1 MACKIGYVSTT
12 FLKADSLQK
21 DLNAQRDGRI
31 MKVMDKNPGKFM
43 QNLGPVGTDAN
54 KRSGST
60 LAPMSEQ
67 IVIQHLKHCRDL
79 TRGFAYRVF
88 PNFWRHWC
96 KEILEHAEQARS
108 NKEQLALFEVQNLIA
123 AVQQPAEQEFCQHLG
138 NGFVKFKNKT
148 LNTLTGEER
157 FTGDMLSLVEHSDLE
172 ETIAITS
179 ITHRAEGFYA
189 EQLWALQQRL
199 ALLNDG
205 EKLDERSNPASPVQF
220 CEALRKVLSSLDM
233 DAKTKIIGYKIF
245 DQEVVGQLE
254 SLYDEINQYL
264 VLQNLLPNLRF
275 SPSSSDNSGGRPVA
289 EEQVADDPLDID
301 PLAGLPEQPQTEEMH
316 RRASDRLLSGA
327 PNASDVQYQSSL
339 LNAIKLLQSHILQQ
353 GVPAQNFAQQAP
365 VAAAGFVPRPANAYP
380 EASMSPYNQ
389 QPQHPNP
396 QSLRVY
402 NSDQLVSVLNN
413 MQNNS
418 LAVTQQAFANVS
430 VGAVNLSPQRVQEVS
445 QQMMDQ
451 IAKENENGAVEAN
464 DMQTIDL
471 VGMLFE
477 YMLSDEHLPDSV
489 KALLSYLHTPF
500 LKIAFIDK
508 DFFEQPEHPARVL
521 LNSLAEAGVRWVGN
535 DGSDQF
541 EIFNKIKVTVFRL
554 LEEFKNDTRLFAEL
568 LIEFNSYTHN
578 VARRQELMERRAL
591 EKAQGEEKL
600 REAKVQVNNTV
611 RIRTDGR
618 EMPSAILLLLLQPW
632 SDYLSF
638 VLLRYG
644 DNSDAWRRAVAV
656 VDDLLWSL
664 EPKTLQVDKV
674 KQMERQVALIASLE
688 HGFETIGYEQ
698 AKGRKL
704 IEAVIALQR
713 LALQSKKAEAAPAPM
728 RSKLESMAAEKA
740 GQAYELQTPETADE
754 SKIVDSLKMIEFGT
768 WFEFEGGKRLKVAW
782 FNQKTNHYMLVDQ
795 QGRKVSLIAG
805 LQLAREMISG
815 SAHIIAGSTKPFFE
829 RALENIYHTLSE
841 RAGNERAGNLAAESS
856 SLSE

>member
-1 MACKIGYVSTT
+1 
-12 FLKADSLQK
+12 
-21 DLNAQRDGRI
+21 
-31 MKVMDKNPGKFM
+31 MKVMDINAGKSM
-43 QNLGPVGTDAN
+43 QNLGSFGSDAN
-54 KRSGST
+54 KRSGPT

-96 KEILEHAEQARS
+96 KEILDHAEHAKS
-108 NKEQLALFEVQNLIA
+108 NKEQLALFEVQNLIS

-245 DQEVVGQLE
+245 DQEVIGQLGG
-254 SLYDEINQYL
+254 LYDEINDYL
-264 VLQNLLPNLRF
+264 IRQNLLPNLRF
-275 SPSSSDNSGGRPVA
+275 VPNADGSAGGRSAVS
-289 EEQVADDPLDID
+289 EDQVADDPLDIS
-301 PLAGLPEQPQTEEMH
+301 PLGEIPEQSAADAMH
-316 RRASDRLLSGA
+316 RRASDRLLSGMLN
-327 PNASDVQYQSSL
+327 PSDVQYQSSL
-339 LNAIKLLQSHILQQ
+339 LNAIKLLQAHITNQ
-353 GVPAQNFAQQAP
+353 GHMGQPMVQQAP
-365 VAAAGFVPRPANAYP
+365 VAAANFSPRLAGQP
-380 EASMSPYNQ
+380 SPYEAAGDPTHVQ
-389 QPQHPNP
+389 QPQQVAP
-396 QSLRVY
+396 QNLRVY
-402 NSDQLVSVLNN
+402 NSDQLVGVLDG
-413 MQNNS
+413 MQS
-418 LAVTQQAFANVS
+418 TTLAATQQVFEAA
-430 VGAVNLSPQRVQEVS
+430 GTAIPKLAPQAVQQVS
-445 QQMMDQ
+445 QMMMQQ
-451 IAKENENGAVEAN
+451 IASESENGAVEAM

-521 LNSLAEAGVRWVGN
+521 LNSLAEAGVRWVSN
-535 DGSDQF
+535 DGTDQF
-541 EIFNKIKVTVFRL
+541 EIFNKIKITVFRL
-554 LEEFKNDTRLFAEL
+554 LEDFKNDVRLFAEL
-568 LIEFNSYTHN
+568 LIEFNAYTHN

-600 REAKVQVNNTV
+600 CEAKAQVNSVV
-611 RIRTDGR
+611 RSRTDGR
-618 EMPSAILLLLLQPW
+618 DIPSAILLLLLQPW

-644 DNSDAWRRAVAV
+644 EGSDSWGRALAV

-664 EPKTLQVDKV
+664 EPKTLQADKT
-674 KQMERQVALIASLE
+674 KQMEKQDALIAALE
-688 HGFETIGYEQ
+688 LGFETIGYEQ

-704 IEAVIALQR
+704 IDAVVAMQR
-713 LALQSKKAEAAPAPM
+713 LALQSKKAESAPAPM
-728 RSKLESMAAEKA
+728 RTKLENMAAEKA
-740 GQAYELQTPETADE
+740 GQTVELMHPQTADE

-768 WFEFEGGKRLKVAW
+768 WFEFEDGKRLKVAW

-805 LQLAREMISG
+805 LQLAREMIAG
-815 SAHIIAGSTKPFFE
+815 KARVIAGSTKPFFE
-829 RALENIYHTLSE
+829 RALENIYQTL
-841 RAGNERAGNLAAESS
+841 NERAGHLTSEAAKASK
-856 SLSE
+856 

>member
-1 MACKIGYVSTT
+1 MKI
-12 FLKADSLQK
+12 
-21 DLNAQRDGRI
+21 
-31 MKVMDKNPGKFM
+31 MDKNAGKSMHNPGSIGTGASKR
-43 QNLGPVGTDAN
+43 LGQ
-54 KRSGST
+54 S

-96 KEILEHAEQARS
+96 KSLLENAEQAKS

-179 ITHRAEGFYA
+179 ITHRAESFYA
-189 EQLWALQQRL
+189 EHLWSLQQRL

-220 CEALRKVLSSLDM
+220 CEALRKVLSSLEM

-245 DQEVVGQLE
+245 DQEVIGQLDA
-254 SLYDEINQYL
+254 LYEEINQYL
-264 VLQNLLPNLRF
+264 IQQNLLPNLRF
-275 SPSSSDNSGGRPVA
+275 VPNTDTGSHAAAGEQMIADESLDLNPIAQLPQDPVL
-289 EEQVADDPLDID
+289 DPL
-301 PLAGLPEQPQTEEMH
+301 Q
-316 RRASDRLLSGA
+316 RRASDRLLSGTLN
-327 PNASDVQYQSSL
+327 PNDVQYQNSL
-339 LNAIKLLQSHILQQ
+339 LNAIKLLQAHILHRGVEVGPGPQ
-353 GVPAQNFAQQAP
+353 GPV
-365 VAAAGFVPRPANAYP
+365 VAAHYATARSGGELAPGVAEAPAAY
-380 EASMSPYNQ
+380 NTQ
-389 QPQHPNP
+389 RD
-396 QSLRVY
+396 LRIY
-402 NSDQLVSVLNN
+402 DSQQLVNVLGS
-413 MQNNS
+413 MQAHS
-418 LAVTQQAFANVS
+418 LEVTQRAFQAVESGGVKLAPQQVRDVS
-430 VGAVNLSPQRVQEVS
+430 K
-445 QQMMDQ
+445 QMMEQ
-451 IAKENENGAVEAN
+451 IASEDASGAVEAG

-500 LKIAFIDK
+500 LKIAFLDK
-508 DFFEQPEHPARVL
+508 DFFSQPEHPARVL
-521 LNSLAEAGVRWVGN
+521 LNSLAEAGIRWVGN
-535 DGSDQF
+535 DGSDQY
-541 EIFNKIKVTVFRL
+541 EIFNKIKITVFRL
-554 LEEFKNDTRLFAEL
+554 LEDFKNDVRIFAEL

-591 EKAQGEEKL
+591 EKARGEEKL
-600 REAKVQVNNTV
+600 REAKIQVNEAV
-611 RIRTDGR
+611 RSRTDGR
-618 EMPSAILLLLLQPW
+618 DMPSAILLLLLQPW

-644 DNSDAWRRAVAV
+644 EQSDSWKRAIAV

-664 EPKTLQVDKV
+664 EPKIQQADKV
-674 KQMERQVALIASLE
+674 VQLEKQDALLAALE

-704 IEAVIALQR
+704 LDAVIALQR
-713 LALQSKKAEAAPAPM
+713 LALQSRKAEPAPAPM

-740 GQAYELQTPETADE
+740 GQLQDSLQPQTTDET
-754 SKIVDSLKMIEFGT
+754 KIVDSLKMIEFGT

-805 LQLAREMISG
+805 LQLAREMIAG
-815 SAHIIAGSTKPFFE
+815 KAHVIAGSTKPFFE

-841 RAGNERAGNLAAESS
+841 RAGHLNAEEPQASQ
-856 SLSE
+856 

>member
-1 MACKIGYVSTT
+1 
-12 FLKADSLQK
+12 
-21 DLNAQRDGRI
+21 
-31 MKVMDKNPGKFM
+31 M
-43 QNLGPVGTDAN
+43 QNLGSFGADAN
-54 KRSGST
+54 KRAGSG

-88 PNFWRHWC
+88 PNFWRQWC
-96 KEILEHAEQARS
+96 KEILEHAEQAKS
-108 NKEQLALFEVQNLIA
+108 NKDQLALFEVQNLIA

-205 EKLDERSNPASPVQF
+205 EKLDDRSNPASPVQF
-220 CEALRKVLSSLDM
+220 CEALRKVLASLDM
-233 DAKTKIIGYKIF
+233 DAKSKIIGYKIF
-245 DQEVVGQLE
+245 DHEVVGQLE
-254 SLYDEINQYL
+254 GLYDEINQYL
-264 VLQNLLPNLRF
+264 IHQNLLPNLRF
-275 SPSSSDNSGGRPVA
+275 VPSSESGANSKSA
-289 EEQVADDPLDID
+289 MEEQVADDPLDIN
-301 PLAGLPEQPQTEEMH
+301 PLGDLASQSGVEH
-316 RRASDRLLSGA
+316 RRASDRLLSGELN
-327 PNASDVQYQSSL
+327 PSDVQYQSSL
-339 LNAIKLLQSHILQQ
+339 LNAIKLLQAHITHQSQ
-353 GVPAQNFAQQAP
+353 GAVGQGAVNQGAVGQGAQQAQTP
-365 VAAAGFVPRPANAYP
+365 VAAAGFVPRPAGATYP
-380 EASMSPYNQ
+380 AASLAPANQ
-389 QPQHPNP
+389 QSPQQASAQN
-396 QSLRVY
+396 LRVY
-402 NSDQLVSVLNN
+402 NSDQLVGVLDNLQAN
-413 MQNNS
+413 TLTATQRAFEAVGGS
-418 LAVTQQAFANVS
+418 DDVVILA
-430 VGAVNLSPQRVQEVS
+430 PQRVQDVS
-445 QQMMDQ
+445 QQMMQQ
-451 IAKENENGAVEAN
+451 IAQENENGAVEAS

-521 LNSLAEAGVRWVGN
+521 LNSLAESGVRWVGN

-554 LEEFKNDTRLFAEL
+554 LEEFKNDVRIFAEL
-568 LIEFNSYTHN
+568 LIEFNAYTHN

-600 REAKVQVNNTV
+600 REAKVEVNNAV
-611 RIRTDGR
+611 RSRTDGR
-618 EMPSAILLLLLQPW
+618 DMPSAILLLLLQPW

-638 VLLRYG
+638 VVLRYG
-644 DNSDAWRRAVAV
+644 DNSDAWNRAVAV
-656 VDDLLWSL
+656 IDDLLWSL
-664 EPKTLQVDKV
+664 EPKTLQADKI
-674 KQMERQVALIASLE
+674 KQMERQDSLLAALE

-704 IEAVIALQR
+704 IDAVIALQR
-713 LALQSKKAEAAPAPM
+713 LALQSKKAESAPAPM

-740 GQAYELQTPETADE
+740 GQTEELLAPQTADE
-754 SKIVDSLKMIEFGT
+754 TKIVDSLKMIEFGT

-795 QGRKVSLIAG
+795 HGRKVSLIAG

-815 SAHIIAGSTKPFFE
+815 KAHVIAGSTKPFFE
-829 RALENIYHTLSE
+829 RALENIYQTL
-841 RAGNERAGNLAAESS
+841 NERAGHLTAEASHKG
-856 SLSE
+856 E

>member
-1 MACKIGYVSTT
+1 
-12 FLKADSLQK
+12 
-21 DLNAQRDGRI
+21 
-31 MKVMDKNPGKFM
+31 M
-43 QNLGPVGTDAN
+43 QNTGSFGTDAN
-54 KRSGST
+54 KRSGHS

-96 KEILEHAEQARS
+96 KEILEHAEQAKS

-245 DQEVVGQLE
+245 DQEVIGQLE
-254 SLYDEINQYL
+254 ALYDEMNQYL
-264 VLQNLLPNLRF
+264 IQQNLLPNLRF
-275 SPSSSDNSGGRPVA
+275 VPSSSDGGSGARSSSVD
-289 EEQVADDPLDID
+289 EQQVADDPLDTN
-301 PLAGLPEQPQTEEMH
+301 PLGDLPEQAAVDPMH

-327 PNASDVQYQSSL
+327 LNPSDVQYQSSL
-339 LNAIKLLQSHILQQ
+339 LNAIKLLQTHITHQAAGVASTQQ
-353 GVPAQNFAQQAP
+353 FAQQQAP
-365 VAAAGFVPRPANAYP
+365 IAASGFRPAHGYP
-380 EASMSPYNQ
+380 EASLSPLNQ
-389 QPQHPNP
+389 QPQQPNP
-396 QSLRVY
+396 QNLRVY
-402 NSDQLVSVLNN
+402 NSNQLVGVLDN
-413 MQNNS
+413 MQSNT
-418 LAVTQQAFANVS
+418 LAFTQQAFANVGTG
-430 VGAVNLSPQRVQEVS
+430 VVNLSPQRVQDVS
-445 QQMMDQ
+445 QQMMEQ
-451 IAKENENGAVEAN
+451 IAKENENGAVEAT

-535 DGSDQF
+535 DGTDQF

-554 LEEFKNDTRLFAEL
+554 LEDFKNDTRLFAEL

-600 REAKVQVNNTV
+600 REAKVQVNNAV
-611 RIRTDGR
+611 RSRTDGR

-644 DNSDAWRRAVAV
+644 DNADAWARAVAV

-664 EPKTLQVDKV
+664 EPKTLQVDKIR
-674 KQMERQVALIASLE
+674 QMEKQEALLAALE

-704 IEAVIALQR
+704 IEAVVALQK
-713 LALQSKKAEAAPAPM
+713 LALQSKKAESAPAPM
-728 RSKLESMAAEKA
+728 RTKLESMAAEKA
-740 GQAYELQTPETADE
+740 GQSAELLQPQTADE
-754 SKIVDSLKMIEFGT
+754 TKIVDSLKMIEFGT

-815 SAHIIAGSTKPFFE
+815 KAHVIAGSTKPFFE
-829 RALENIYHTLSE
+829 RALENIYQTL
-841 RAGNERAGNLAAESS
+841 NERAGNLTAESPI
-856 SLSE
+856 SE

>member
-1 MACKIGYVSTT
+1 
-12 FLKADSLQK
+12 
-21 DLNAQRDGRI
+21 
-31 MKVMDKNPGKFM
+31 M
-43 QNLGPVGTDAN
+43 QNLGSFGADAN
-54 KRSGST
+54 KRKGPG
-60 LAPMSEQ
+60 LALMSEQ

-88 PNFWRHWC
+88 PNFWRQWC
-96 KEILEHAEQARS
+96 KEILEHAEQAKS
-108 NKEQLALFEVQNLIA
+108 NKDQLALFEVQNLIA
-123 AVQQPAEQEFCQHLG
+123 AVQQPAEQEFCQHLA

-220 CEALRKVLSSLDM
+220 CEALRKVLASLDI

-245 DQEVVGQLE
+245 DHEVIGQLE
-254 SLYDEINQYL
+254 GLYDEINEYL
-264 VLQNLLPNLRF
+264 IHQNLLPNLRF
-275 SPSSSDNSGGRPVA
+275 VPSSDHGSDSRSAA
-289 EEQVADDPLDID
+289 EDQVADDPSDLN
-301 PLAGLPEQPQTEEMH
+301 PLGELPPQSGVEH

-327 PNASDVQYQSSL
+327 LNPSDVQYQSSL
-339 LNAIKLLQSHILQQ
+339 LNAIKLLQAHITHQGSVSQDAAVGSQQPVLQ
-353 GVPAQNFAQQAP
+353 GP
-365 VAAAGFVPRPANAYP
+365 VAASGFVPGAFGASNYPAASLTPSNQLPNAQ
-380 EASMSPYNQ
+380 N
-389 QPQHPNP
+389 
-396 QSLRVY
+396 LRVY
-402 NSDQLVSVLNN
+402 NSDQIVSVLDNL
-413 MQNNS
+413 QTS
-418 LAVTQQAFANVS
+418 TLTLTQLAYEAASAAAGV
-430 VGAVNLSPQRVQEVS
+430 VNLAPQRVQDVS
-445 QQMMDQ
+445 QQMMQQ
-451 IAKENENGAVEAN
+451 IAKENENGAVEAS

-554 LEEFKNDTRLFAEL
+554 LEDFKNDVRLFAEL
-568 LIEFNSYTHN
+568 LIEFNAYTHN

-600 REAKVQVNNTV
+600 REAKVQVNNAV
-611 RIRTDGR
+611 RSRTDGR
-618 EMPSAILLLLLQPW
+618 DMPSAILLLLLQPW

-644 DNSDAWRRAVAV
+644 ETSDSWQRAVAV
-656 VDDLLWSL
+656 IDDLLWSL
-664 EPKTLQVDKV
+664 EPKTLQTDKV
-674 KQMERQVALIASLE
+674 KQMERQDSLIAALE

-704 IEAVIALQR
+704 VDAVIALQR
-713 LALQSKKAEAAPAPM
+713 LALQSKKAEPAPAPM

-740 GQAYELQTPETADE
+740 GQTEVLAAPQTPDE
-754 SKIVDSLKMIEFGT
+754 IKIVDSLKMIEFGT
-768 WFEFEGGKRLKVAW
+768 WFEFDGGKRLKVAW

-805 LQLAREMISG
+805 LQLARDMIAG
-815 SAHIIAGSTKPFFE
+815 NARVIAGSTKPFFE
-829 RALENIYHTLSE
+829 RALENIYQTL
-841 RAGNERAGNLAAESS
+841 NERAGNLTAESS
-856 SLSE
+856 RKGE

>member
-1 MACKIGYVSTT
+1 
-12 FLKADSLQK
+12 
-21 DLNAQRDGRI
+21 
-31 MKVMDKNPGKFM
+31 MDKNAGKNM
-43 QNLGPVGTDAN
+43 QNLGSFGAGAN
-54 KRSGST
+54 KRASSS

-88 PNFWRHWC
+88 PNFWRQWC
-96 KEILEHAEQARS
+96 KEILEHAEQAKS
-108 NKEQLALFEVQNLIA
+108 NKDQLALFEVQNLIA

-220 CEALRKVLSSLDM
+220 CEALRKVLASLDI

-254 SLYDEINQYL
+254 GLYDEINQYL
-264 VLQNLLPNLRF
+264 IHQNLLPNLRF
-275 SPSSSDNSGGRPVA
+275 VPSSDNGSDARSA
-289 EEQVADDPLDID
+289 MEDQVADDPFDIN
-301 PLAGLPEQPQTEEMH
+301 PLGELPPQSGVEH

-327 PNASDVQYQSSL
+327 LNPSDVQYQSSL
-339 LNAIKLLQSHILQQ
+339 LNAIKLLQAHITHQGSIHHDTAGVQQ
-353 GVPAQNFAQQAP
+353 SLAP
-365 VAAAGFVPRPANAYP
+365 VAASGFVPRPAGATYP
-380 EASMSPYNQ
+380 AASLIPANQ
-389 QPQHPNP
+389 Q
-396 QSLRVY
+396 QSQQAGAQNLRVY
-402 NSDQLVSVLNN
+402 NSDQLVGVLDNLQTN
-413 MQNNS
+413 TLTATQRAFEAASNATGVVS
-418 LAVTQQAFANVS
+418 LP
-430 VGAVNLSPQRVQEVS
+430 PQRVQEVS
-445 QQMMDQ
+445 QQMMQQ
-451 IAKENENGAVEAN
+451 IAQENENGAVEAG

-554 LEEFKNDTRLFAEL
+554 LEDFKNDVRLFAEL
-568 LIEFNSYTHN
+568 LIEFNAYTHN

-600 REAKVQVNNTV
+600 REAKVQVNNAV
-611 RIRTDGR
+611 RSRTDGR

-644 DNSDAWRRAVAV
+644 ENSEAWQRAVAV
-656 VDDLLWSL
+656 IDDLLWSL
-664 EPKTLQVDKV
+664 EPKTLQADKV
-674 KQMERQVALIASLE
+674 KQMEHQDSLLGALE

-704 IEAVIALQR
+704 IDAVIALQR
-713 LALQSKKAEAAPAPM
+713 LALQSKKAEPAPAPM

-740 GQAYELQTPETADE
+740 GQTEDTSAPQTADE
-754 SKIVDSLKMIEFGT
+754 TKIVDSLKMIEFGT

-805 LQLAREMISG
+805 LQLAREMIAG
-815 SAHIIAGSTKPFFE
+815 KAHVIAGSTKPFFE
-829 RALENIYHTLSE
+829 RALENIYQTL
-841 RAGNERAGNLAAESS
+841 NERAGNLTAEASRTG
-856 SLSE
+856 E

>member
-1 MACKIGYVSTT
+1 
-12 FLKADSLQK
+12 
-21 DLNAQRDGRI
+21 
-31 MKVMDKNPGKFM
+31 M
-43 QNLGPVGTDAN
+43 QNNGAFGKDADKLAN
-54 KRSGST
+54 RD
-60 LAPMSEQ
+60 LAPISEQ

-96 KEILEHAEQARS
+96 KEILQHAEQAKS
-108 NKEQLALFEVQNLIA
+108 NKEQVELFEVQNLIA

-172 ETIAITS
+172 ETIAISS
-179 ITHRAEGFYA
+179 IAHRAEGFYA

-205 EKLDERSNPASPVQF
+205 EKLDERSNPCSPVQF

-245 DQEVVGQLE
+245 DQEIIGQLE
-254 SLYDEINQYL
+254 SLYLEINDYL
-264 VLQNLLPNLRF
+264 VQQHLLPNLRF
-275 SPSSSDNSGGRPVA
+275 VPAPAADTSSTYKSSMD
-289 EEQVADDPLDID
+289 EQVADDPLDINPLAELTQQASAD
-301 PLAGLPEQPQTEEMH
+301 PLN
-316 RRASDRLLSGA
+316 RRASDRLLSGTL
-327 PNASDVQYQSSL
+327 NSSDAQYQSSL
-339 LNAIKLLQSHILQQ
+339 LNAIKLLQTHITHQ
-353 GVPAQNFAQQAP
+353 GLASNQQAFQP
-365 VAAAGFVPRPANAYP
+365 PVVAANYAPVSTAVYP
-380 EASMSPYNQ
+380 EASLAPQNQ
-389 QPQHPNP
+389 QFNPQHL
-396 QSLRVY
+396 SVY
-402 NSDQLVSVLNN
+402 NTNQLVGVLDG
-413 MQNNS
+413 MQTNT
-418 LAVTQQAFANVS
+418 LALTQQVFSSA
-430 VGAVNLSPQRVQEVS
+430 GAGGIKIAPQAVQEVS
-445 QQMMDQ
+445 QQMMQQ
-451 IAKENENGAVEAN
+451 IARENENGAVEAN

-471 VGMLFE
+471 VGLLFE

-521 LNSLAEAGVRWVGN
+521 LNSLAEAGIRWVSN
-535 DGSDQF
+535 DGTDQF
-541 EIFNKIKVTVFRL
+541 EIFNRIKITVFRL

-600 REAKVQVNNTV
+600 REAKVQVNKTV
-611 RIRTDGR
+611 RSRTDGR

-638 VLLRYG
+638 VLLRYSE
-644 DNSDAWRRAVAV
+644 NSDVWTRAVAV
-656 VDDLLWSL
+656 IDDLLWSI
-664 EPKTLQVDKV
+664 EPKTLQLDKI
-674 KQMERQVALIASLE
+674 KQTEKQVALIASLE
-688 HGFETIGYEQ
+688 QGFETIGYEQ
-698 AKGRKL
+698 EKGRKL

-728 RSKLESMAAEKA
+728 RTKLETMAAEKA
-740 GQAYELQTPETADE
+740 GQTEESSIPETADE
-754 SKIVDSLKMIEFGT
+754 TKIIESLKMIEFGT
-768 WFEFEGGKRLKVAW
+768 WFEFTGGKRLKVAW
-782 FNQKTNHYMLVDQ
+782 YNQKTNHYMLVDQ

-805 LQLAREMISG
+805 LQLAREMIAG
-815 SAHIIAGSTKPFFE
+815 SARVIAGSTKPFFE
-829 RALENIYHTLSE
+829 RALENIYQTLN
-841 RAGNERAGNLAAESS
+841 ARAGNLATETSS
-856 SLSE
+856 VE